1 MLFDGAARPARGALH
16 PDLSRPG
23 MGLEFKRQ
31 DAERFKVW
39 AAE

>member
-1 MLFDGAARPARGALH
+1 MLFDGALLPVDGSLH

-31 DAERFKVW
+31 DAEKWRV
-39 AAE
+39 A